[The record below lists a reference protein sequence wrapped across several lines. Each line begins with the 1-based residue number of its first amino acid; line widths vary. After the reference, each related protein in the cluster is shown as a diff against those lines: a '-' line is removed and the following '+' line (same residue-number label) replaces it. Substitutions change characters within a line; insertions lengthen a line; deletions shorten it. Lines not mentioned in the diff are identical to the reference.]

1 MIMQAESGFRKLLGS
16 FPESVKQVLRRVLHC
31 LRYDPYMRPSY
42 SQEGEDIILD
52 KLFGQQAKGFY
63 IDVGAHHPMRFS
75 NTYSFYRRGWCGINI
90 DAMPSSMLA
99 FKKSRPRDINLEMAI
114 LKERGSL
121 KYYQFNEAALNGFSA
136 RLSEQRNGLGSYKI
150 IGTVELEGLPLSEVL
165 GKYMPTSIMQIDFMS
180 VDVEGLDLE
189 VLQSNDWERF
199 RPKVI
204 LVELLSSSL
213 SSISSDPVYK
223 YLAEHGYSVFAKAVQ
238 TVFFASREF
247 MAEQGLRP

>member
-1 MIMQAESGFRKLLGS
+1 MMQAGNVVRKLLGYFS
-16 FPESVKQVLRRVLHC
+16 ESVKQVLRRVSHC

-90 DAMPSSMLA
+90 DAMPASMLA
-99 FKKSRPRDINLEMAI
+99 FRKSRPRDINLEMAI

-121 KYYQFNEAALNGFSA
+121 KYYQFNEPALNGFSA
-136 RLSEQRNGLGSYKI
+136 SLSEQRDGLGSYKV
-150 IGTVELEGLPLSEVL
+150 IGVVEMEGLPLGEVL
-165 GKYMPTSIMQIDFMS
+165 EKYMPATIRQIDFMS

-223 YLAEHGYSVFAKAVQ
+223 FLAGNGYSVFAKAVQ
-238 TVFFASREF
+238 TVFFASHEF

>member
-1 MIMQAESGFRKLLGS
+1 MMQASGGVRKLLGCLS
-16 FPESVKQVLRRVLHC
+16 GSVKQAARRVSHC

-90 DAMPSSMLA
+90 DAMPLSMQA

-121 KYYQFNEAALNGFSA
+121 KYYQFNEPALNGFSVN
-136 RLSEQRNGLGSYKI
+136 LSEQRNGLGSFKV
-150 IGTVELEGLPLSEVL
+150 IGVVEMEGVPLVEVL
-165 GKYMPTSIMQIDFMS
+165 EKYMPANIRQIDFMS

-213 SSISSDPVYK
+213 SSISSDPVYIF
-223 YLAEHGYSVFAKAVQ
+223 LAEHDYSVFAKAVQ

>member
-1 MIMQAESGFRKLLGS
+1 MMQASGGVGKLLGCLS
-16 FPESVKQVLRRVLHC
+16 GSIKQAVRRVSHC
-31 LRYDPYMRPSY
+31 WRYDPYMRPSY

-121 KYYQFNEAALNGFSA
+121 KYYQFNEPALNGFSVN
-136 RLSEQRNGLGSYKI
+136 LSEQRNGLGSFKI
-150 IGTVELEGLPLSEVL
+150 IGVVEMEGVPLGEVL
-165 GKYMPTSIMQIDFMS
+165 EKYMPANIRQIDFMS

-213 SSISSDPVYK
+213 SSIASDPVYK
-223 YLAEHGYSVFAKAVQ
+223 FLAEHGYSVFAKAVQ